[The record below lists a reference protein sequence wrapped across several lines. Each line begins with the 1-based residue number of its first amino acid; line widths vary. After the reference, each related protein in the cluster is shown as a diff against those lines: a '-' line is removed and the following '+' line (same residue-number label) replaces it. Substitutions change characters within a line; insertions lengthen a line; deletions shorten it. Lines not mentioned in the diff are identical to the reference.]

1 MNNYLI
7 KTEKISKRYPIRK
20 QHDRPDTLVG
30 MFIDFLYK
38 PMRNLKELRRLS
50 SAQDSSVDMDN
61 YIWALND
68 INLEINH
75 NEKVGIIGKN
85 GSGKSTL
92 LKILS
97 RITKPTLGSAV
108 IKGRVASLI
117 EVGTGFHNELS
128 GRENIY
134 LNGSILGM
142 TKSEIDEKYDEIVKF
157 SGVSKFIDTPI
168 KRYSSGMRVRL
179 AFSVA
184 AHLEP
189 EILIVDEVLAVGDAN
204 FQKKCL
210 GKMDDVAKS
219 GRTVLF
225 VSHNLESV
233 ISLCDRVI
241 WIDDGEIRGD
251 GNSIEIVNKYLETI
265 NQISES
271 KIDLSK
277 VEREGDL
284 ALTFTELEM
293 TNYQNIQT
301 SSFNV
306 GEDLYMKFKYLIN
319 DKNILKSNL
328 QIRISINNSKQVEI
342 LNLNSEVAG
351 YILEL
356 DNEKGEVSC
365 KIPRLPLGEGTYS
378 INIQAIVNTGVADWI
393 NEACTFEILP
403 GDYYGTGIVD
413 ENNASFYCISE
424 WERLN

>member
-50 SAQDSSVDMDN
+50 SAQDSSVDIDN

>member
-50 SAQDSSVDMDN
+50 SAQDSSVDIDN

-277 VEREGDL
+277 FEREGDL

>member
-50 SAQDSSVDMDN
+50 SAQDSSVDIDN

-277 VEREGDL
+277 FEREGDL

-393 NEACTFEILP
+393 NEVCTFEILP

>member
-7 KTEKISKRYPIRK
+7 KTDGISKRYPIKK

-30 MFIDFLYK
+30 MLLDLLYK
-38 PMRNLKELRRLS
+38 PVRNLKELQRLS
-50 SAQDSSVDMDN
+50 SAQDSRVELEN

-97 RITKPTLGSAV
+97 RITKPTKGNAI

-128 GRENIY
+128 GRDNIY

-142 TKSEIDEKYDEIVKF
+142 TKSEIDEKYDEIVTF

-233 ISLCDRVI
+233 ISLCNRVI
-241 WIDDGEIRGD
+241 WIDDGIIRGD
-251 GNSIEIVNKYLETI
+251 GNPTKIVNKYLETI
-265 NQISES
+265 NQVSQS
-271 KIDLSK
+271 QIDLTK
-277 VEREGDL
+277 VDRTGDL
-284 ALTFTELEM
+284 ALNFTQLEM
-293 TNYQNIQT
+293 INAQNSQA

-306 GEDLYMKFKYLIN
+306 GEDISLKFRYFVN
-319 DKNILKSNL
+319 DSSILKSNV
-328 QIRISINNSKQVEI
+328 QIRIAIHNSNQVEV
-342 LNLNSEVAG
+342 LNLNNEVAG
-351 YILEL
+351 YTFQL
-356 DNEKGEVSC
+356 DSSEGQIIC
-365 KIPRLPLGEGTYS
+365 KIPRIPLGEGTYS
-378 INIQAIVNTGVADWI
+378 INLQAIVNTGVADWI
-393 NEACTFEILP
+393 NDAGTFEILP
-403 GDYYGTGIVD
+403 GDYYKTGII
-413 ENNASFYCISE
+413 EPTKANFYCDSK
-424 WERLN
+424 WEN

>member
-20 QHDRPDTLVG
+20 QHDRHDTLVG

-38 PMRNLKELRRLS
+38 PMCNLKELRRLS
-50 SAQDSSVDMDN
+50 SAQDSSVDIDN

-277 VEREGDL
+277 FEREGDL

-393 NEACTFEILP
+393 NEVCTFEILP

>member
-1 MNNYLI
+1 MQIENN
-7 KTEKISKRYPIRK
+7 EKI
-20 QHDRPDTLVG
+20 
-30 MFIDFLYK
+30 
-38 PMRNLKELRRLS
+38 
-50 SAQDSSVDMDN
+50 
-61 YIWALND
+61 
-68 INLEINH
+68 
-75 NEKVGIIGKN
+75 GIIGKN

-97 RITKPTLGSAV
+97 RITKPTKGSA
-108 IKGRVASLI
+108 IITGRVASLI

-142 TKSEIDEKYDEIVKF
+142 TKSEIDEKYDEIVTF

-241 WIDDGEIRGD
+241 WIDDGEIQGD
-251 GNSIEIVNKYLETI
+251 GNPLEIVNQYLETV
-265 NQISES
+265 NQVSES
-271 KIDLSK
+271 KIDLSLI
-277 VEREGDL
+277 EREDDL
-284 ALTFTELEM
+284 SFTFTELEM
-293 TNYQNIQT
+293 MNQKNIQT

-306 GEDLYMKFKYLIN
+306 GDDLQIKLKYLVHN
-319 DKNILKSNL
+319 KSLLNSNL
-328 QIRISINNSKQVEI
+328 QIRISIINSKQVEV
-342 LNLNSEVAG
+342 LNLNSEIAG
-351 YILEL
+351 YTFEL
-356 DNEKGEVSC
+356 YQEKGYIFQV
-365 KIPRLPLGEGTYS
+365 K
-378 INIQAIVNTGVADWI
+378 
-393 NEACTFEILP
+393 
-403 GDYYGTGIVD
+403 
-413 ENNASFYCISE
+413 
-424 WERLN
+424 ERMK

>member
-393 NEACTFEILP
+393 NEVCTFEILP